1 MHIRPITDLSDYNSV
16 LNEVTLGSPVYLT
29 KDGVDSYVI
38 VDIKEQIEN
47 EKNRAA
53 LKLMQEL
60 NNGIKSGEEDGWLN
74 EEDIRQFLNKKY
86 NE

>member
-16 LNEVTLGSPVYLT
+16 LNEVALGSPVYLT
-29 KDGVDSYVI
+29 KEGVDTYVI

-47 EKNRAA
+47 EKNKAA
-53 LKLMQEL
+53 LKLMHEL
-60 NNGIKSGEEDGWLN
+60 NNAIQSGEEEGWLQ
-74 EEDIRQFLNKKY
+74 EEDIRQFLNNKY